1 MESDNMDI
9 SSAMENQIAS
19 VQHALNMSAMQ
30 KSLNQDGATVSKLI
44 EGMKETSQA
53 VQNAAGPN
61 RGNNIDIRV

>member
-1 MESDNMDI
+1 MDI

-19 VQHALNMSAMQ
+19 VRSAINMSAMQ
-30 KSLNQDGATVSKLI
+30 KSLGQDGATVNKLI
-44 EGMKETSQA
+44 EGMEETSEA

>member
-1 MESDNMDI
+1 MDI

-19 VQHALNMSAMQ
+19 VRSAINMSAMQ
-30 KSLNQDGATVSKLI
+30 KSLNQDGAAVSKLI
-44 EGMKETSQA
+44 EGMEETSEA

>member
-9 SSAMENQIAS
+9 SSAMGNQIAS
-19 VQHALNMSAMQ
+19 VRNAINMSAME
-30 KSLNQDGATVSKLI
+30 KSLSQDGATVSKLI
-44 EGMKETSQA
+44 EGMEETSEA